1 MMTMFAPEIWV
12 CALRQLA
19 SSEWQTRAQAKLL
32 KAGSPW
38 EGGWRFVRAPFDAV
52 RADCSPDLYRWMH
65 PDHGVA
71 SLIRES
77 TSGQVY

>member
-1 MMTMFAPEIWV
+1 MMTAFSPDV
-12 CALRQLA
+12 CALLQLA
-19 SSEWQTRAQAKLL
+19 SSEWQITAQAKLL

-38 EGGWRFVRAPFDAV
+38 EGRWRFVRATFDAV
-52 RADCSPDLYRWMH
+52 GADCSPHLYRWMH

-77 TSGQVY
+77 K